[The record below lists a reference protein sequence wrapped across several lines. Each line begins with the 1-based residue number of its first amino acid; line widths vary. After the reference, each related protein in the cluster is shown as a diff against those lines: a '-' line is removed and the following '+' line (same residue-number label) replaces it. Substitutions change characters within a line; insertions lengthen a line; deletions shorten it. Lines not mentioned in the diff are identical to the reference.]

1 MKKLPL
7 VFSGCLLGLAGA
19 GNLILDTL
27 PVLSHMLS
35 LSGLVLWIYFLI
47 LHLFNWKETKQELTK
62 PPLLSGMAILPMA
75 GMILSTYVFRVFPHL
90 PLIAQGLWW
99 FSFLL
104 DLALIVTFAVKFAY
118 PGRRGHATPSL
129 TVLYVGIA
137 VAALTYPLV
146 GIIEIAY
153 ATLSFGFLLTFYL
166 YPLIYSDLKK
176 DPLPLVLLGQEGI
189 YCVPFSL
196 LLASLVRVGG
206 ASLSTWVLIV
216 MILAS
221 QSFFFFVLTRLP
233 NILKQG
239 FQPAFSA
246 LTFPTII
253 TATSLKM
260 AQGILK
266 LSFLDYLVFAE
277 TLLCLSILFF
287 VLGAYLIWLRKKP
300 RTIVSYPQ
308 KSNGKAVAFCMVTI
322 VLVK

>member
-19 GNLILDTL
+19 GNLIADTW
-27 PVLSHMLS
+27 PVLSHLLS
-35 LSGLVLWIYFLI
+35 LTGLVLWIFFLI
-47 LHLFNWKETKQELTK
+47 LHLFNWEETKKELTR
-62 PPLLSGMAILPMA
+62 PPLLSGMATFPMA
-75 GMILSTYVFRVFPHL
+75 GMILSTYVFRLFPHL
-90 PLIAQGLWW
+90 PLISQGLWW

-104 DLALIVTFAVKFAY
+104 DFALITYFTIKFAC
-118 PGRRGHATPSL
+118 PGRRVNATPSW

-153 ATLSFGFLLTFYL
+153 ATLSFGFVLTFYL

-176 DPLPLVLLGQEGI
+176 SPLPLALLGQEGI
-189 YCVPFSL
+189 YCAPFSL

-206 ASLSTWVLIV
+206 ASLPTWLLIV

-266 LSFLDYLVFAE
+266 LPFLDYLVLAE
-277 TLLCLSILFF
+277 TVICLTILFF
-287 VLGAYLIWLRKKP
+287 VLVGYLIWLRKK
-300 RTIVSYPQ
+300 V
-308 KSNGKAVAFCMVTI
+308 
-322 VLVK
+322 

>member
-27 PVLSHMLS
+27 PVLSHLFS
-35 LSGLVLWIYFLI
+35 LTGLILWICFLL

-62 PPLLSGMAILPMA
+62 PPLLSGMATFPMA
-75 GMILSTYVFRVFPHL
+75 GMILSTYVFRVFPHF
-90 PLIAQGLWW
+90 PLVAQGLWW

-104 DLALIVTFAVKFAY
+104 DLSLIAGFTIKFAY
-118 PGRRGHATPSL
+118 PGRRVHATPSW

-153 ATLSFGFLLTFYL
+153 ATLIFGFLLTFYL

-176 DPLPLVLLGQEGI
+176 HPLPLALLGQEGI
-189 YCVPFSL
+189 YCAPFSL
-196 LLASLVRVGG
+196 LLAALVRIGG
-206 ASLSTWVLIV
+206 LALPTWALLLLMLV
-216 MILAS
+216 S
-221 QSFFFFVLTRLP
+221 QSFFIFVLTRLP
-233 NILKQG
+233 KILKQG

-253 TATSLKM
+253 SATSLKM
-260 AQGILK
+260 AQGIVK
-266 LSFLDYLVFAE
+266 LPFLDYLVFAE
-277 TLLCLSILFF
+277 TFLSLSILLF
-287 VLGAYLIWLRKKP
+287 VLGAYLIWLRKK
-300 RTIVSYPQ
+300 V
-308 KSNGKAVAFCMVTI
+308 
-322 VLVK
+322 

>member
-19 GNLILDTL
+19 GNLIADTL
-27 PVLSHMLS
+27 PVLSHLLS
-35 LSGLVLWIYFLI
+35 LTGLVLWIFFLVV
-47 LHLFNWKETKQELTK
+47 HLFNWEETKKELTR
-62 PPLLSGMAILPMA
+62 PPLLSGMATFPMA
-75 GMILSTYVFRVFPHL
+75 GMILSTYVFRVFPDL
-90 PLIAQGLWW
+90 PIVAQGIWW

-104 DLALIVTFAVKFAY
+104 DLALIAAFTIKFAC
-118 PGRRGHATPSL
+118 PGRRVNATPSW

-153 ATLSFGFLLTFYL
+153 ATLIFGFVLTFYL

-176 DPLPLVLLGQEGI
+176 HPLPMALLGQEGI
-189 YCVPFSL
+189 YCAPFSL

-206 ASLSTWVLIV
+206 ASLPTWLLIV

-266 LSFLDYLVFAE
+266 LPFLDYLVLAE
-277 TLLCLSILFF
+277 TVICLTILFF
-287 VLGAYLIWLRKKP
+287 VLVGYLIWLRKK
-300 RTIVSYPQ
+300 V
-308 KSNGKAVAFCMVTI
+308 
-322 VLVK
+322 

>member
-27 PVLSHMLS
+27 PILSHLFS
-35 LSGLVLWIYFLI
+35 LTGLILWIYFFI

-62 PPLLSGMAILPMA
+62 PPLLSGMATFPMA
-75 GMILSTYVFRVFPHL
+75 GMILSTYVFRVFSHL
-90 PLIAQGLWW
+90 PLVAQGLWW

-104 DLALIVTFAVKFAY
+104 DLALIAGFTIKFAC
-118 PGRRGHATPSL
+118 PGKRVNATPSW

-176 DPLPLVLLGQEGI
+176 HPLPLAMLGQEGI
-189 YCVPFSL
+189 YCAPFSL

-206 ASLSTWVLIV
+206 SSLPTWLLIV
-216 MILAS
+216 MILSS

-266 LSFLDYLVFAE
+266 LPFLDYLVLAE
-277 TLLCLSILFF
+277 TVICLIILFF
-287 VLGAYLIWLRKKP
+287 VLGAYLIWLRKK
-300 RTIVSYPQ
+300 V
-308 KSNGKAVAFCMVTI
+308 
-322 VLVK
+322 

>member
-19 GNLILDTL
+19 GNLIADTW
-27 PVLSHMLS
+27 PVLSHLFS
-35 LSGLVLWIYFLI
+35 LTGLVLWLFFLI
-47 LHLFNWKETKQELTK
+47 LHLFNWEETRKELTK
-62 PPLLSGMAILPMA
+62 PPLLSGMATFPMA
-75 GMILSTYVFRVFPHL
+75 GMILSTYVFRVFPAL
-90 PLIAQGLWW
+90 SLLAQGIWW

-104 DLALIVTFAVKFAY
+104 DLALIATFTIKFAC
-118 PGRRGHATPSL
+118 PGRRVNATPSW

-153 ATLSFGFLLTFYL
+153 ATLSFGFVLTFYL

-176 DPLPLVLLGQEGI
+176 DPLPVALLGQEGI
-189 YCVPFSL
+189 YCAPFSL

-206 ASLSTWVLIV
+206 AGLPTWLLIV

-266 LSFLDYLVFAE
+266 LPFLDYLVFAE
-277 TLLCLSILFF
+277 TVICLTILFF
-287 VLGAYLIWLRKKP
+287 VLVGYLFWLRGE
-300 RTIVSYPQ
+300 V
-308 KSNGKAVAFCMVTI
+308 
-322 VLVK
+322 

>member
-19 GNLILDTL
+19 GNLIADTW
-27 PVLSHMLS
+27 PVLSHLLS
-35 LSGLVLWIYFLI
+35 LTDLVLWIFFLI
-47 LHLFNWKETKQELTK
+47 LHLFNWEETKKELTK
-62 PPLLSGMAILPMA
+62 PPLLSGMATFPMA
-75 GMILSTYVFRVFPHL
+75 GMILSTYVFRVFPAL
-90 PLIAQGLWW
+90 PIVAQGIWW

-104 DLALIVTFAVKFAY
+104 DLALIATFTIKFAC
-118 PGRRGHATPSL
+118 PGRRVNATPSW

-153 ATLSFGFLLTFYL
+153 ATLSFGFVFTFYL

-176 DPLPLVLLGQEGI
+176 DPLPVVLLGQEGI
-189 YCVPFSL
+189 YCAPFSL
-196 LLASLVRVGG
+196 LLASLVRIGG
-206 ASLSTWVLIV
+206 ASLPTWLLIV

-266 LSFLDYLVFAE
+266 LPFLDYLVLAE
-277 TLLCLSILFF
+277 TVICLTILFF
-287 VLGAYLIWLRKKP
+287 VLVAYLIWLRKK
-300 RTIVSYPQ
+300 V
-308 KSNGKAVAFCMVTI
+308 
-322 VLVK
+322 

>member
-19 GNLILDTL
+19 GNLVLDTL
-27 PVLSHMLS
+27 PVLSHLFS
-35 LSGLVLWIYFLI
+35 LTGLILWIYFLI
-47 LHLFNWKETKQELTK
+47 LHLFNWNETKQELTK
-62 PPLLSGMAILPMA
+62 PPLLSGMATFPMA

-90 PLIAQGLWW
+90 PLVVQGLWW

-104 DLALIVTFAVKFAY
+104 DLTLIAGFTIKFAC
-118 PGRRGHATPSL
+118 PGKRVSATPSW

-176 DPLPLVLLGQEGI
+176 HPLPLAMLGQEGI
-189 YCVPFSL
+189 YCAPFSL

-206 ASLSTWVLIV
+206 ASLPTWVLIV

-221 QSFFFFVLTRLP
+221 QYFFFFVLTRLP

-239 FQPAFSA
+239 FQLAFSA

-266 LSFLDYLVFAE
+266 LPFLDYLVLAE
-277 TLLCLSILFF
+277 TAICLIILFF
-287 VLGAYLIWLRKKP
+287 VLGAYLIWLRKK
-300 RTIVSYPQ
+300 V
-308 KSNGKAVAFCMVTI
+308 
-322 VLVK
+322 

>member
-19 GNLILDTL
+19 GNLIADTW
-27 PVLSHMLS
+27 PVLSHLLS
-35 LSGLVLWIYFLI
+35 LTGLVLWLFFLI
-47 LHLFNWKETKQELTK
+47 LHLFNWSETKRELTK
-62 PPLLSGMAILPMA
+62 APLLSGMATFPMA
-75 GMILSTYVFRVFPHL
+75 GMILSTYVFRVFPVL
-90 PLIAQGLWW
+90 PLVAQGIWW

-104 DLALIVTFAVKFAY
+104 DLALIATFTIKFAC
-118 PGRRGHATPSL
+118 PGRRVNATPSW

-153 ATLSFGFLLTFYL
+153 ATLSFGFVLTFYL

-176 DPLPLVLLGQEGI
+176 SPLPLALLGQEGI
-189 YCVPFSL
+189 YCAPFSL

-206 ASLSTWVLIV
+206 AGLPTWLLIV

-260 AQGILK
+260 AQG
-266 LSFLDYLVFAE
+266 LS
-277 TLLCLSILFF
+277 
-287 VLGAYLIWLRKKP
+287 
-300 RTIVSYPQ
+300 
-308 KSNGKAVAFCMVTI
+308 
-322 VLVK
+322 

>member
-19 GNLILDTL
+19 GNLIADTW
-27 PVLSHMLS
+27 PVLSHLFS
-35 LSGLVLWIYFLI
+35 LTGLVLWIFFLI
-47 LHLFNWKETKQELTK
+47 LHLFNWEETKKELTK
-62 PPLLSGMAILPMA
+62 PPLLSGIATFPMA
-75 GMILSTYVFRVFPHL
+75 GMILSTYVLRLVPSMPIL
-90 PLIAQGLWW
+90 SQPLWW
-99 FSFLL
+99 FSFIL
-104 DLALIVTFAVKFAY
+104 DFALIAY
-118 PGRRGHATPSL
+118 FSRRFLGVEERAAATPSW

-153 ATLSFGFLLTFYL
+153 ATLSFGFVLTFYL

-176 DPLPLVLLGQEGI
+176 DPLPVALLGQEGI
-189 YCVPFSL
+189 YCAPFSL
-196 LLASLVRVGG
+196 LLASIVRVGG
-206 ASLSTWVLIV
+206 AGLPTWLLIV

-266 LSFLDYLVFAE
+266 LPFLDYLVLAE
-277 TLLCLSILFF
+277 TVICLTILFF
-287 VLGAYLIWLRKKP
+287 VLVAYLIWLRKK
-300 RTIVSYPQ
+300 V
-308 KSNGKAVAFCMVTI
+308 
-322 VLVK
+322 

>member
-27 PVLSHMLS
+27 PVLSHLFS
-35 LSGLVLWIYFLI
+35 LTGLVLWIYFLI

-62 PPLLSGMAILPMA
+62 PPLLSGMATFPMA
-75 GMILSTYVFRVFPHL
+75 GMILSTYVFRVFSYL
-90 PLIAQGLWW
+90 PLVAQGIWW

-104 DLALIVTFAVKFAY
+104 DLTLIAGFTIKFAC
-118 PGRRGHATPSL
+118 PGRRVHATPSW

-176 DPLPLVLLGQEGI
+176 HPLPLALLGQEGI
-189 YCVPFSL
+189 YCAPFSL
-196 LLASLVRVGG
+196 L
-206 ASLSTWVLIV
+206 
-216 MILAS
+216 LAS

-266 LSFLDYLVFAE
+266 LPFLDYLVLTE
-277 TLLCLSILFF
+277 TIICLTILFF
-287 VLGAYLIWLRKKP
+287 VLGAYLIWLRKK
-300 RTIVSYPQ
+300 V
-308 KSNGKAVAFCMVTI
+308 
-322 VLVK
+322 

>member
-19 GNLILDTL
+19 GNLIADTW
-27 PVLSHMLS
+27 PVLSHLFS
-35 LSGLVLWIYFLI
+35 LTGLILWIYFLI
-47 LHLFNWKETKQELTK
+47 LHLFNRKETRQELTK
-62 PPLLSGMAILPMA
+62 PPLLSGMATFPMA
-75 GMILSTYVFRVFPHL
+75 GMIFSTYVLRLVPSMPIL
-90 PLIAQGLWW
+90 AQLLWW
-99 FSFLL
+99 FSFIL
-104 DLALIVTFAVKFAY
+104 DLALISYFS
-118 PGRRGHATPSL
+118 RRFLGVEERASATPSW

-153 ATLSFGFLLTFYL
+153 ATLSFGFVLTFYL

-176 DPLPLVLLGQEGI
+176 DPLPVALLGQEGI
-189 YCVPFSL
+189 YCAPFSL

-206 ASLSTWVLIV
+206 AGLPTWLLIV

-233 NILKQG
+233 HILKQG

-266 LSFLDYLVFAE
+266 LPFLDYLVLAE
-277 TLLCLSILFF
+277 TAICLTILFF
-287 VLGAYLIWLRKKP
+287 VLVGYLIWLRKK
-300 RTIVSYPQ
+300 V
-308 KSNGKAVAFCMVTI
+308 
-322 VLVK
+322 

>member
-19 GNLILDTL
+19 GNLIADTW
-27 PVLSHMLS
+27 PVLSHLFS
-35 LSGLVLWIYFLI
+35 LTGLVLWLFFLI
-47 LHLFNWKETKQELTK
+47 LHLFNWEETRKELTK
-62 PPLLSGMAILPMA
+62 PPLLSGMATFPMA
-75 GMILSTYVFRVFPHL
+75 GMILSTYVFRVFPAL
-90 PLIAQGLWW
+90 PLVAQGIWW

-104 DLALIVTFAVKFAY
+104 DLVLIATFTIKFAC
-118 PGRRGHATPSL
+118 PGRRVNATPSW

-153 ATLSFGFLLTFYL
+153 ATLSFGFVLTFYL

-176 DPLPLVLLGQEGI
+176 EPLPLALLGQEGI
-189 YCVPFSL
+189 YCAPFSL

-206 ASLSTWVLIV
+206 AGLPTWLLIV

-233 NILKQG
+233 HILKRG

-253 TATSLKM
+253 TVTSLKM

-266 LSFLDYLVFAE
+266 LPFLDYLVLAE
-277 TLLCLSILFF
+277 TVICLTILFF
-287 VLGAYLIWLRKKP
+287 VLVGYLIWLRKK
-300 RTIVSYPQ
+300 V
-308 KSNGKAVAFCMVTI
+308 
-322 VLVK
+322 

>member
-19 GNLILDTL
+19 GNLIADTW
-27 PVLSHMLS
+27 PVLSHLFS
-35 LSGLVLWIYFLI
+35 LTGLVLWIFFLL
-47 LHLFNWKETKQELTK
+47 LHLRNWSETKRELTK
-62 PPLLSGMAILPMA
+62 APLLSGMATFPMA
-75 GMILSTYVFRVFPHL
+75 GMIFSTYVLRLVPSL
-90 PLIAQGLWW
+90 PILAQLLWW
-99 FSFLL
+99 FSFVL
-104 DLALIVTFAVKFAY
+104 DLALITTFTIKFAC
-118 PGRRGHATPSL
+118 PGRRVHATPSW

-153 ATLSFGFLLTFYL
+153 VTLSFGFLLTFYL

-176 DPLPLVLLGQEGI
+176 HPLPLALLGQEGI
-189 YCVPFSL
+189 YCAPFSL

-206 ASLSTWVLIV
+206 ASLPTWLLIV

-260 AQGILK
+260 AQGILR
-266 LSFLDYLVFAE
+266 LPFVDYLVIVE
-277 TLLCLSILFF
+277 TFVCLSILLF
-287 VLGAYLIWLRKKP
+287 VLASYLIWLRKK
-300 RTIVSYPQ
+300 V
-308 KSNGKAVAFCMVTI
+308 
-322 VLVK
+322 